1 MLLARS
7 ETVEQLAIFDERGQP
22 VGRVT
27 LPTDPRL
34 FGAEKGT
41 VYLQR
46 PTPVE
51 AAPGNPAQAA

>member
-1 MLLARS
+1 MPVSSRS
-7 ETVEQLAIFDERGQP
+7 A
-22 VGRVT
+22 RVT

-34 FGAEKGT
+34 FGPEKGT

-51 AAPGNPAQAA
+51 AAPGHPAQAA